1 MQTKTFKDRG
11 QALEDVFFK
20 NIDQQLIEDL
30 RSEMSEQK
38 TKREIRSA
46 CGIWNDEVLAEL
58 AKLGVSGETILAVS
72 LIPLVSVAWADGNV
86 TDAERSRILD
96 AEKAQHIHKESV
108 THQLLNY
115 WLDNNPGPEMLEAWK
130 HFIHELRG
138 LLTPARG
145 TLFDAEIMDRAEAVA
160 KASGGYLS
168 YGAISPAEQ
177 KVIDTVN
184 RTLLS
189 AHPL

>member
-1 MQTKTFKDRG
+1 MQTKTFKERG
-11 QALEDVFFK
+11 KALEDVFFK
-20 NIDQQLIEDL
+20 NVDQTLLENL

-38 TKREIRSA
+38 AKRGIRSA
-46 CGIWNDEVLAEL
+46 CGIWNDEVLGEL
-58 AKLGVSGETILAVS
+58 SKLGVSGETILAVS

-86 TDAERSRILD
+86 TDAERSRILE
-96 AEKAQHIHKESV
+96 AEEAQHIDKESA
-108 THQLLNY
+108 THELLNF
-115 WLDNNPGPEMLEAWK
+115 WLDNDPGPEMLEAWK

-138 LLTPARG
+138 LLTPAHG
-145 TLFDAEIMDRAEAVA
+145 TLFDAEIMDRAESVA

-177 KVIDTVN
+177 KVLDTVN

-189 AHPL
+189 AHPF